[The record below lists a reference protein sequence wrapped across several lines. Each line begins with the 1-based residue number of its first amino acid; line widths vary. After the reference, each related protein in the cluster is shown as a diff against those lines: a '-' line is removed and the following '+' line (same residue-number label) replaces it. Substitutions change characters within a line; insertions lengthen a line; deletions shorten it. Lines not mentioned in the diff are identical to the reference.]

1 MGQDKTTGG
10 KGGDKGVP
18 RRGLLVAAGTAVAAG
33 VTALAFRD
41 ELGRLWW
48 QIPGVDKQRT
58 EGDVD
63 QPGARWVAASAANL
77 RLADRPADYE
87 IDRIVIHVTEGSY
100 ATAIRVFRDP
110 GHAAAAHYVIRAK
123 DGEITQMARELDVAF
138 HAGNRSYNEHSVGIE
153 HEGFVDRPASFTKV
167 MYEASARLA
176 ADICARY
183 DIPIDRKHIVGH
195 NEVPGATHT
204 DPGPHWDWDRY
215 MELVK
220 RAANRPKS
228 KETTAAAR

>member
-1 MGQDKTTGG
+1 MGEDKAE
-10 KGGDKGVP
+10 GVK
-18 RRGLLVAAGTAVAAG
+18 RRGLLVGVGATVAAG
-33 VTALAFRD
+33 VTALAFRE

-48 QIPGVDKQRT
+48 KIPGVDKQRT

-63 QPGARWVAASAANL
+63 QPGALWVAASAGNL

-87 IDRIVIHVTEGSY
+87 IDRIVIHVTQGSY
-100 ATAIRVFRDP
+100 ATAIRVFKDP
-110 GHAAAAHYVIRAK
+110 LHAAAAHYVIRAR

-138 HAGNRSYNEHSVGIE
+138 HAGNRKYNERSVGIE
-153 HEGFVDRPASFTKV
+153 HEGFVDKRSSFTKV

-176 ADICARY
+176 ADICGRY
-183 DIPIDRKHIVGH
+183 DIPIDRKHIIGH

-215 MELVK
+215 MELVR

-228 KETTAAAR
+228 TTAAER

>member
-1 MGQDKTTGG
+1 MAVGQDRAK
-10 KGGDKGVP
+10 GDKGEGVP
-18 RRGLLVAAGTAVAAG
+18 RRGLLVATGVTVAAG
-33 VTALAFRD
+33 VSALAFRE

-58 EGDVD
+58 EGEVD

-87 IDRIVIHVTEGSY
+87 IDKIVVHVTQGSY
-100 ATAIRVFRDP
+100 ATAIKVFRDP
-110 GHAAAAHYVIRAK
+110 AHAAAAHYVIRAR

-153 HEGFVDRPASFTKV
+153 HEGFVDRPSSFTKA
-167 MYEASARLA
+167 MYESSARLA
-176 ADICARY
+176 ADICGRY
-183 DIPIDRKHIVGH
+183 DIPIDREHIVGH

-215 MELVK
+215 MELIR
-220 RAANRPKS
+220 RAASRPKS
-228 KETTAAAR
+228 TTAAER